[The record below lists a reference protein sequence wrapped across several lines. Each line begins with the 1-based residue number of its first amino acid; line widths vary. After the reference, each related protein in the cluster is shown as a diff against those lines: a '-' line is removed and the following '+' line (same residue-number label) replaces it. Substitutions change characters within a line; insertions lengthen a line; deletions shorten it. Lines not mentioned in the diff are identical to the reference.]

1 MNAPI
6 LKTKLYIPLSRSDP
20 SVGMGVSL
28 VPRPR
33 LIEQLN
39 EGLRLGCRLTLISA
53 PAGFGKTTLLSEW
66 VHQCEC
72 PIAWFSIDEGDND
85 PVRFFNYLVAAL
97 QQIDATL
104 GQAVQSLLGMPQL
117 PPLEGLMTVLINDL
131 TELPV
136 PFGLV
141 LDDYQLIHTAS
152 LHEAMAF
159 LLEHQPPQMH
169 LFVATRADPPL
180 FLPRLRVR
188 GQMTEIRADDLRF
201 TAGEAAKFLDRALGL
216 TLKDEIIAAL
226 ESRTEGWVAGLQLA
240 ALSLR
245 NKQNVAEFIGSFSGS
260 HRHIIEYLAEE
271 VLAQQPDE
279 RRQFL
284 CQTAIL
290 DRFTAPLCD
299 AVTGCQN
306 SDVLLKQL
314 EQANLFLIPLDEQG
328 EWYRYHRLFADF
340 LQTELDPQAAMLLH
354 LKAAH
359 WFEKQNL
366 LSEAARHILAYAATS
381 DDWDEALPIL
391 VGAIYQEFYNGAYV
405 TVLGWL
411 DVIPD
416 SIVRTDSR
424 LAGCKAASLIMTG
437 HPEAGESYLRSAEQ
451 NLPIDA
457 PPAYRGTLLGLRC
470 YSEDVS
476 EALRLSQEALDQI
489 GTSDPLSRSNILF
502 MLGDAQDAVGDV
514 AGAIQSFEEAVQ
526 LGQQT
531 NNQMVTAIAQGHLA
545 ISLNEQGKRS
555 EALVL
560 CQGGIERYV
569 DTIGRPLPIACMFY
583 VTLGTL
589 EREANNLAQARQLIE
604 QGLKLARQSAMT
616 RLLMYALEELAHV
629 EYALGEKDVAI
640 KMIQEAQQI
649 AIQGG
654 ERTSW
659 VNTIAA
665 VEADFDLQA
674 GKISTMARWAETAE
688 FATNPDPACKRQYP
702 LYIRLLLAQKNL
714 EEARTLLT
722 QFERSAE
729 EDQRYRQLITF
740 YIQHA
745 LAEHLLGH
753 EAESVSHLEQA
764 LRLAAPEGYSRAFI
778 DEGRLVTDLLPKVR
792 SIAPAF
798 VDTLLGAFASE
809 IEMAVSPLSEPLS
822 EREVEI
828 LRLMAKDLTSPQIAE
843 KLIVA
848 VSTVRS
854 HRKHIYHKLDAHS
867 RYEAIERAKTLGLL

>member
-1 MNAPI
+1 MNTPL
-6 LKTKLYIPLSRSDP
+6 LKTKLFIPPLRSDLAT
-20 SVGMGVSL
+20 GLGANL
-28 VPRPR
+28 VPRPH
-33 LIEQLN
+33 LIKRLN
-39 EGLRLGCRLTLISA
+39 EGLRLGCRLALVSA

-85 PVRFFNYLVAAL
+85 PLRFFTYLVAAL
-97 QQIDATL
+97 QLIDATV

-117 PPLEGLMTVLINDL
+117 PALEGLMTVLINDL
-131 TELPV
+131 TESPV

-152 LHEAMAF
+152 LHEATAF
-159 LLEHQPPQMH
+159 LLEHQPPQVH
-169 LFVATRADPPL
+169 LFIATRADPPL
-180 FLPRLRVR
+180 PLSRLRVR

-201 TAGEAAKFLDRALGL
+201 RTGEAAEFLDRALGL
-216 TLKDEIIAAL
+216 TLETEAIGAL
-226 ESRTEGWVAGLQLA
+226 ESRTEGWIAGLQLA

-245 NKQNVAEFIGSFSGS
+245 NKQDIAGFIYSFSGS

-271 VLAQQPDE
+271 VLDQQPDE
-279 RRQFL
+279 RRKFL
-284 CQTAIL
+284 CQTSIL
-290 DRFTAPLCD
+290 DRLNASLCN
-299 AVTGCQN
+299 AVTDCQN
-306 SDVLLKQL
+306 SDALLKQL

-340 LQTELDPQAAMLLH
+340 LQTELDPQLAMLLH

-359 WFEKQNL
+359 WFERQNL
-366 LSEAARHILAYAATS
+366 LPEAARYILAYAATS
-381 DDWDEALPIL
+381 DDWDEALSIL
-391 VGAIYQEFYNGAYV
+391 AEAIYQEFYNGAYV

-411 DVIPD
+411 DAIPD
-416 SIVRTDSR
+416 TIVRTDSR

-437 HPEAGESYLRSAEQ
+437 QPEDGESYLQSAEQ

-476 EALRLSQEALDQI
+476 EALRLSREALDQI
-489 GTSDPLSRSNILF
+489 GTSDPLSRSNVLF

-545 ISLNEQGKRS
+545 ISLNEQGKRRK
-555 EALVL
+555 AVML
-560 CQGGIERYV
+560 CQRGIECYV
-569 DTIGRPLPIACMFY
+569 DTIGRPLPVACMFY
-583 VTLGTL
+583 VTLGAL
-589 EREANNLAQARQLIE
+589 EREANNLAQARQHIE
-604 QGLKLARQSAMT
+604 RGLKLARQSAMT
-616 RLLMYALEELAHV
+616 RLMMYALEELAHV
-629 EYALGEKDVAI
+629 EFALGEKDAAI

-649 AIQGG
+649 AVQGG

-674 GKISTMARWAETAE
+674 GKISPMIRWAETAE
-688 FATNPDPACKRQYP
+688 FETNPDPARKRQYP
-702 LYIRLLLAQKNL
+702 LYIRLLLAQRHL
-714 EEARTLLT
+714 EEACTLLK
-722 QFERSAE
+722 QCERSAR
-729 EDQRYRQLITF
+729 EDQRYRQLITIF
-740 YIQHA
+740 IQHA
-745 LAEHLLGH
+745 LAEHLLDH
-753 EAESVSHLEQA
+753 EAESASYLEKA
-764 LRLAAPEGYSRAFI
+764 VRLAAPEGYSRAFI
-778 DEGRLVTDLLPKVR
+778 DEGRLVADLLPKTR

-798 VDTLLGAFASE
+798 VDTLLETFTSE
-809 IEMAVSPLSEPLS
+809 TEMTVSPLNELLS

-848 VSTVRS
+848 ISTVRS
-854 HRKHIYHKLDAHS
+854 HRKHIYRKLNVHS